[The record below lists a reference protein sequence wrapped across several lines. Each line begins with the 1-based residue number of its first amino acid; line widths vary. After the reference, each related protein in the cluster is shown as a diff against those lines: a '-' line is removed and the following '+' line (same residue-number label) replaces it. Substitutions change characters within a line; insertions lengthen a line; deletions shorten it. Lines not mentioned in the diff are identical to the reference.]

1 MIWESGSCPALVPV
15 SSFGAALRDIGGM
28 ALRRIVTAAWG
39 RLQIK
44 PSTTGCYARP
54 GIAKVDEGRPS
65 TPRNPPQP
73 PAFSPPKGTDAERAH
88 GPAGRTYMTLK
99 NTDMLGRMKLLG
111 PAALVAAA
119 LAAGGAAQA
128 QTTTITTDTPSVSTE
143 RQTTIRTDDAA
154 AVEKRKT
161 VTEHS
166 DGSVTKKTTTTKV
179 EEPDTTTR
187 TTIEAR

>member
-1 MIWESGSCPALVPV
+1 MAGQPDEARGKAGHPREGSGEPLYWTSDSRTLGVGVAGAL
-15 SSFGAALRDIGGM
+15 GLR
-28 ALRRIVTAAWG
+28 
-39 RLQIK
+39 
-44 PSTTGCYARP
+44 
-54 GIAKVDEGRPS
+54 
-65 TPRNPPQP
+65 PRNPPQP
-73 PAFSPPKGTDAERAH
+73 PAFSPPKGIDAERAH

-179 EEPDTTTR
+179 DEPDTTTR